1 MDETDRAII
10 NIIQSDF
17 PIAARPYLEIGERV
31 HLSEQEV
38 FERVRLLKE
47 KGIIR
52 RIGGNF
58 DSRKLNFASTLC
70 AAKVPEEAIEGFVKV
85 VNGYPGVTHNYLR
98 DHEYNVWFTFI
109 GPSKAYIRTALE
121 EISRTTGITGILNL
135 PAIKMF
141 KIRVDFEV

>member
-1 MDETDRAII
+1 MDDVDRAII

-17 PIAARPYLEIGERV
+17 PITARPYLEIGERV
-31 HLSEQEV
+31 HLGEQEV
-38 FERVRLLKE
+38 FERVRFLKK

-58 DSRKLNFASTLC
+58 DSKQLNFASTLC
-70 AAKVPEEAIEGFVKV
+70 AAKVPERAIERFVKA
-85 VNGYPGVTHNYLR
+85 VNRYPGVTHNYLR

-109 GPSKAYIRTALE
+109 APSMADIRKALV
-121 EISRTTGITGILNL
+121 EISRSTGVTEIRNL
-135 PAIKMF
+135 PAIKIF